1 MQERKQDTRAAL
13 TTFLVLTFALSA
25 IFWWLII
32 DAGSLGAQGG
42 LYVLALM
49 WWLSCGAPA

>member
-1 MQERKQDTRAAL
+1 METRTHDTRAEL

-32 DAGSLGAQGG
+32 DAGS
-42 LYVLALM
+42 
-49 WWLSCGAPA
+49 